1 MPKTTTAALPQITIS
16 WLKEQGYFKHK
27 SPPILEGI
35 RFTATKCY
43 FGSKRFWFICNC
55 GKRVGVLYESDNG
68 FQCRICLNLAYP
80 SQNIKKSIRN
90 DVMLSAVDG
99 FIKAQNL
106 ENQIRRTVY
115 RGELTKKQKKIN
127 SLYFKFHQLSSKI

>member
-1 MPKTTTAALPQITIS
+1 MPKTTTAVLPQITIS

-27 SPPILEGI
+27 SPPLLKGI
-35 RFTATKCY
+35 RFTTTKCY

-68 FQCRICLNLAYP
+68 FECRKCLNLAYP

-99 FIKAQNL
+99 FLKAQEL
-106 ENQIRRTVY
+106 EDQVKRTVY
-115 RGELTKKQKKIN
+115 RGEPTKKQKKID
-127 SLYFKFHQLSSKI
+127 SLYFKLHQLSSTI